1 MGNVVGK
8 QQTFCSQNSRRRLYL
23 FVGIVYARL
32 SGTPT
37 CLGPEKKKGLK
48 KRRYVEKYDCGQN
61 LSQTIRG
68 GCSVVFPGRMTIG
81 QGYEESMVF
90 SMQFIN

>member
-1 MGNVVGK
+1 VFVDYGRLQEKEGSLRKRRYIKVLCVDSTGRV
-8 QQTFCSQNSRRRLYL
+8 CSSSVRVKECTNAL

-61 LSQTIRG
+61 LSQTKREKG
-68 GCSVVFPGRMTIG
+68 S
-81 QGYEESMVF
+81 
-90 SMQFIN
+90 